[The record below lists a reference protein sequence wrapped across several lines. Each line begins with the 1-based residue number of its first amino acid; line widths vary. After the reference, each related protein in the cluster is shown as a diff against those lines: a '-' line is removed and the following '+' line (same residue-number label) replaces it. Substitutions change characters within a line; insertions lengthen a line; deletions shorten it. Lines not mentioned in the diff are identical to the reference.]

1 MRDVKDSTV
10 LITGGGSGI
19 GAGVARLFTSLGASV
34 VIAGRREDKINAVAD
49 ELGGRCLAVRSDV
62 TDGDDRRNLVARTLT
77 HGGGRIDTLV
87 NAAGNMY
94 RSNLSD
100 IDDRQMLDL
109 FDANVVG
116 PVMLSREALPALRDS
131 RGSIVFFGS
140 VHTQRA
146 FPGAAPYA
154 ATKGALETLTGV
166 LAAELG
172 PSGVRVNCIRP
183 GGVYTEINERAGLG
197 TGDEAKARLN
207 DLAAAHALGRI
218 GTTEEVAESVVYLA
232 AADWITGTVL
242 TVDGGLALGVT
253 NA

>member
-19 GAGVARLFTSLGASV
+19 GAGVARLFTTLGARV
-34 VIAGRREDKINAVAD
+34 IIAGRREDKINAVAD
-49 ELGGRCLAVRSDV
+49 ELGERCLAVRSDV
-62 TDGDDRRNLVARTLT
+62 TDDDNRRDLVERALV
-77 HGGGRIDTLV
+77 HGGGRIDTLI

-100 IDDRQMLDL
+100 IDAQQMLDL
-109 FDANVVG
+109 YDANVVG
-116 PVMLSREALPALRDS
+116 PVMLSREALPALRDAS
-131 RGSIVFFGS
+131 GSIIFFGS

-146 FPGAAPYA
+146 FPGASPYA

-172 PSGVRVNCIRP
+172 PAGVRVNCIRP
-183 GGVYTEINERAGLG
+183 GGVYTEINERAGLA

-207 DLAAAHALGRI
+207 GLSSAHALGRI
-218 GTTEEVAESVVYLA
+218 GTTGEIAESVVHLA
-232 AADWITGTVL
+232 CADWITGTVL